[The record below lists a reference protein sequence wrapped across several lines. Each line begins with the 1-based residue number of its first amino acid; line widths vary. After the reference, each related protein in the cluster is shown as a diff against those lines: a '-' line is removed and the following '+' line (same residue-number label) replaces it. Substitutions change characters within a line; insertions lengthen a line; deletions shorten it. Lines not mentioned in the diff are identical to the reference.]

1 MSGAPSAP
9 AVGSR
14 VPSCREKLFREER
27 EKLQTFEGGGQ
38 GAGLWDENRCRQAA
52 RLVFISASVA
62 GEAGVDVCVGQRL
75 PQAPCAPSPS
85 SF

>member
-14 VPSCREKLFREER
+14 MPSCREKLFREER

-62 GEAGVDVCVGQRL
+62 GEAGVDV
-75 PQAPCAPSPS
+75 
-85 SF
+85 